1 MDDDLKTKQDWD
13 RVVVQAEADIK
24 YAEEQL
30 KKFPKS
36 PRYLGIID
44 GAKAQVDEAKEQLS
58 ELRSPSDQLQHKL
71 NRERKLKVKADKL
84 KEGIKQHLVVIA
96 EAEDELEVLREQLH
110 GAQEEI
116 QKIASQKILLAS
128 VDGAQVAPV
137 DIAQCVTAM
146 QDGLGQMFD
155 DPRLSQ
161 EARAKKNE
169 VEAGFLAMHNLASML
184 SSIQAEHQAAKL
196 LAAVPAATP
205 ATEVSSSSN
214 PPSPGAGEAGG
225 EAAVRT
231 EEAAT
236 TTTAVEGGAPV
247 AISPVPDGPSEER
260 SATRDRTP
268 PPKGSRKKA
277 IEKMSDAELAGPRKA
292 KGGSKVGATASTA

>member
-1 MDDDLKTKQDWD
+1 MDDDLKTKEDWE

-36 PRYLGIID
+36 PRYLGIIA
-44 GAKAQVDEAKEQLS
+44 GAKTQIDEAKEKLS

-71 NRERKLKVKADKL
+71 NRERKLKIKADKL

-110 GAQEEI
+110 ETQEEM

-128 VDGAQVAPV
+128 VDAAPVAPV

-146 QDGLGQMFD
+146 QSGLGQMFD

-169 VEAGFLAMHNLASML
+169 VEAGFLAMRNLASML
-184 SSIQAEHQAAKL
+184 SSIQAEYETAKVQ
-196 LAAVPAATP
+196 AAVPTATAA
-205 ATEVSSSSN
+205 AEVSSSSDS
-214 PPSPGAGEAGG
+214 PSQTAGEAGG
-225 EAAVRT
+225 EATVPT

-236 TTTAVEGGAPV
+236 PPLTVGSGAPAAV
-247 AISPVPDGPSEER
+247 SPVPDGPSEER

-268 PPKGSRKKA
+268 PPSKAGKKKT

-292 KGGSKVGATASTA
+292 KGSNKATA